1 MEGEIISSFCVLG
14 VALLVT
20 VYMLLVTEA
29 RRDKMTNQQ
38 AQKQI
43 ADYRAAA
50 ADYSNKGNG
59 FVATQLL
66 EIANRMESILVA
78 QK

>member
-1 MEGEIISSFCVLG
+1 
-14 VALLVT
+14 
-20 VYMLLVTEA
+20 
-29 RRDKMTNQQ
+29 MTKQQ

-50 ADYSNKGNG
+50 ADYSKKDND

-66 EIANRMESILVA
+66 EIANRMESILAA